1 MIVVSD
7 TSPIANLLLVNK
19 LTLLHEIF
27 SNVIIPPAVYREILA
42 LEQFGIDLDEFKQIN
57 WIEVQQPMESAD
69 VEALR
74 KDLDAGESEAIVLA
88 LELQADWILLDE
100 RQGTKIAE
108 TFGLH
113 PIGIVG
119 ILIKAKEKKLIDAV
133 IPVIEE
139 LRSKAGFWISDR
151 FLVRIK
157 ELVKE

>member
-27 SNVIIPPAVYREILA
+27 SDVIIPPAVYREILA
-42 LEQFGIDLDEFKQIN
+42 LEQFGVDLTKFKHIN
-57 WIEVQQPMESAD
+57 WNRVQQPLEHAA
-69 VEALR
+69 VNVLR
-74 KDLDAGESEAIVLA
+74 KNLDAGESEAIVLA
-88 LELQADWILLDE
+88 QELQADWILLDE

-113 PIGIVG
+113 PIGIIG

-133 IPVIEE
+133 IPAVEE
-139 LRSKAGFWISDR
+139 LRSKAGFWLSDS
-151 FLVRIK
+151 FLARIK
-157 ELVKE
+157 ELVNE

>member
-27 SNVIIPPAVYREILA
+27 SNVIISPTVYREILA
-42 LEQFGIDLDEFKQIN
+42 LEQFGVDLTEFKQIN
-57 WIEVQQPMESAD
+57 WIQVQQPVKSAD

-74 KDLDAGESEAIVLA
+74 KDLDTGESEAIILA

-113 PIGIVG
+113 PIGLVG
-119 ILIKAKEKKLIDAV
+119 ILIKAKQQKLINAV

-139 LRSKAGFWISDR
+139 LRRKAGFWISDS
-151 FLVRIK
+151 FLSRIK
-157 ELVKE
+157 ELVNE